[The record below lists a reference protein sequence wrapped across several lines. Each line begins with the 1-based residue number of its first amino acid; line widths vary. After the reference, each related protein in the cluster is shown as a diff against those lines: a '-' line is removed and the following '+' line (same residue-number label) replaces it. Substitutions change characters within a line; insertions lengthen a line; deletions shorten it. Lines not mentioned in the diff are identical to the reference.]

1 VPKHMLSARQ
11 VQVAREGD
19 THDGEGLI
27 LRVQKKAA
35 SWVLRYR
42 VASGKRREL
51 GLGAVDRNNIEAA
64 GASLTGAR
72 ELADEAR
79 DQLRRGIDPIDAK
92 RAERKAGWD
101 AATKKRCQA
110 VAAGTTLRSYAKAYH
125 EKHVEPLR
133 TFKHGQQWINSIEQ
147 HVPAVLLDATLDR
160 ISALDLLDG
169 LVPVLRK
176 VPETGS
182 RIYQRLAAVFDAAV
196 IDGLRPDNP
205 CGPQIFEAGTARPS
219 KTACSIMIS

>member
-1 VPKHMLSARQ
+1 MPKHMLSARQ

-51 GLGAVDRNNIEAA
+51 GLGAVERCSSQAA

-79 DQLRRGIDPIDAK
+79 NQLKRGIDPIDAR
-92 RAERKAGWD
+92 RAERKAEWD
-101 AATKKRCQA
+101 AAMKVRAEA
-110 VAAGTTLRSYAKAYH
+110 VAAATTLR
-125 EKHVEPLR
+125 
-133 TFKHGQQWINSIEQ
+133 N
-147 HVPAVLLDATLDR
+147 
-160 ISALDLLDG
+160 
-169 LVPVLRK
+169 
-176 VPETGS
+176 
-182 RIYQRLAAVFDAAV
+182 
-196 IDGLRPDNP
+196 
-205 CGPQIFEAGTARPS
+205 
-219 KTACSIMIS
+219 